1 MKKPH
6 SKVKATIR
14 QRRAVINLVENRGNV
29 SKAMRDAGY
38 PETTAKNPEN
48 LTNSK
53 GFQGLMN
60 ELGLTDDF
68 LVHALK
74 EDITLKKAN
83 RKPELELAF
92 KLRGRLKDA
101 IDVTSGGEIISNIEY
116 IVPKDGS
123 TKP

>member
-1 MKKPH
+1 MKKPY
-6 SKVKATIR
+6 STVKATVR
-14 QRRAVINLVENRGNV
+14 QRKAVINLVENRGNV

-38 PETTAKNPEN
+38 PETTCKNPAN
-48 LTNSK
+48 LTDSK

-68 LVHALK
+68 LVQALK
-74 EDITLKKAN
+74 EDIGLKKAN

-92 KLRGRLKDA
+92 KLKGKLKDS
-101 IDVTSGGEIISNIEY
+101 IDVTSGGEIIKSIEY
-116 IVPKDGS
+116 VVPKEGS